1 MALLDVGEVTA
12 PGDDLLNV
20 AERLF
25 RMVHIE
31 PAANAHGVER
41 VLREELGALRGTDV
55 AHRDRNTRRLEL
67 LRAGKQLLILRLADL
82 GVAGPR
88 EMRERAGDMDPLLRR
103 LELPDQRGELLA
115 RLHADAVHTGLQLD
129 LHVQRL
135 ALRLADLRKL
145 RHHAEARDGHGQV
158 AFDRRRILERQRA
171 AHDQDVLTDALT
183 AQCHALGDVG
193 DGKAADLRKGA
204 ERPCDA
210 DHSHAVGV
218 VLDDGDELRPRRE
231 RAQDRA
237 HVFAQLVGINDQA

>member
-1 MALLDVGEVTA
+1 
-12 PGDDLLNV
+12 
-20 AERLF
+20 
-25 RMVHIE
+25 
-31 PAANAHGVER
+31 
-41 VLREELGALRGTDV
+41 
-55 AHRDRNTRRLEL
+55 
-67 LRAGKQLLILRLADL
+67 
-82 GVAGPR
+82 
-88 EMRERAGDMDPLLRR
+88 MRERAGDMDPLLRR

-145 RHHAEARDGHGQV
+145 RHHTETRDGHGQV
-158 AFDRRRILERQRA
+158 TFDRRHILERQRA

-183 AQCHALGDVG
+183 AQHHALRDVG

-204 ERPCDA
+204 ERPRDA